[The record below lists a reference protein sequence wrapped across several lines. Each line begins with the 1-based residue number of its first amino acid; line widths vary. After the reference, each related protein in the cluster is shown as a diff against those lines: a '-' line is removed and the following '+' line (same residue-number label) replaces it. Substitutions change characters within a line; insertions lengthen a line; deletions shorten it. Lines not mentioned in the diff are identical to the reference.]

1 MCLIQILR
9 LYFGLTQGE
18 RHKAHDGF
26 CSFGLGQVGFW
37 DVKGHV
43 LGWMNLFGLSAFR
56 LDGIRLGW
64 TGVFFGVDR

>member
-37 DVKGHV
+37 D
-43 LGWMNLFGLSAFR
+43 WFR
-56 LDGIRLGW
+56 
-64 TGVFFGVDR
+64 GVDGLGGFRYNEFGWIGGIYCSVW